1 MIYKN
6 LTLEEGNG
14 LFKLLEGVKILD
26 LTRLL
31 PGGYATLLLADMGA
45 EVLKV
50 EDPWQGDYIRNMG
63 PKVKEGD
70 SAYFCALNR
79 NKKSLKL
86 NLKESEGQEV
96 FYNLI
101 KAYDI
106 LIEGFR
112 PGVMEKLNL
121 GYKKLSELNP
131 ALIYC
136 SISGYGQDGPY
147 RLRPGHDINYISIAG
162 ALGLTGRKGENPVP
176 PAVQVADIGGGGLMS
191 AVGILAAY
199 INRQRT
205 GKGQY
210 IDVAMLDG
218 VVSWLT
224 MYISYYL
231 ASGHKPQRG
240 EMQLN
245 GGQACYGVYRTKD
258 GSYVSVGNLEKKF
271 WEEFCKVSGRTDL
284 IELQFS
290 GEEEA
295 FNAVQQFFSTKTRD
309 EIVEM
314 FNGVDTCIEPVLEL
328 DEVIKHPQ
336 VVHRGL
342 ITDLEFPGG
351 GRVKTVGH
359 PIKFYGSAEKKD
371 ELPPS
376 FGQHTEE
383 VLIQLGYDQNQINHL
398 KARGIIG

>member
-1 MIYKN
+1 M
-6 LTLEEGNG
+6 LR
-14 LFKLLEGVKILD
+14 LLEGVKVLD

-45 EVLKV
+45 EILKI

-63 PKVKEGD
+63 PKLEEGD

-79 NKKSLKL
+79 NKKSFKL
-86 NLKESEGQEV
+86 NLKEREGREV

-101 KAYDI
+101 KMYDI
-106 LIEGFR
+106 VIEGFR
-112 PGVMEKLNL
+112 PGVMDRLDL
-121 GYKKLSELNP
+121 GYKKLSKLNP

-136 SISGYGQDGPY
+136 SLSGYGQDGPY

-162 ALGLTGRKGENPVP
+162 ALGLSGKRGESPVL

-191 AVGILAAY
+191 AIGVLAAC

-205 GKGQY
+205 GKGLY

-218 VVSWLT
+218 VISWLT
-224 MYISYYL
+224 MYISDYF
-231 ASGHKPQRG
+231 ANGHKPKRG

-245 GGQACYGVYRTKD
+245 GGQACYGVYRTRD
-258 GSYVSVGNLEKKF
+258 GKYVSVGNLENKF
-271 WEEFCKVSGRTDL
+271 WEEFCRVSARP
-284 IELQFS
+284 ELKDIQFS
-290 GEEEA
+290 GEEKA
-295 FNAVQQFFSTKTRD
+295 FDAVQQFFSTKTRD

-328 DEVIKHPQ
+328 DEVFEHPQ

-342 ITDLEFPGG
+342 ISELEFPGG
-351 GRVKTVGH
+351 ERVKTVRR
-359 PIKFYGSAEKKD
+359 PIKFHGPVEEKD
-371 ELPPS
+371 GLPPS

-383 VLIQLGYDQNQINHL
+383 VLIQLGYDRSQINDL
-398 KARGIIG
+398 KDHGVIG